1 MKRLVTICA
10 IFFIVAG
17 SANSAMLALWAE
29 DDDAGELLSTAQVVW
44 GSGPLEG
51 IIGEYGDEDADMYQI
66 YISDAAGFSAY
77 AFAGVADAPDDPAL
91 FLFNATGMGVYAN
104 DDHPDEWPNS
114 YLPPG
119 HTDSPEFAGLYYLA
133 ISGYNRDPN
142 SAGGLIFPSSQP
154 WSDVHGPTG
163 PGGGSP
169 ITYWSGEADPSTY
182 TITLTGAQCVPA
194 PGAILLAIL
203 GLGVAG
209 WKLRKYA

>member
-77 AFAGVADAPDDPAL
+77 AYTSEDPQL
-91 FLFNATGMGVYAN
+91 FLFDASGKGVYAN
-104 DDHPDEWPNS
+104 DDRNEDSYNP

-119 HTDSPEFAGLYYLA
+119 DLNSPISTGNYYLA
-133 ISGYNRDPN
+133 ISSYNRDPN
-142 SAGGLIFPSSQP
+142 SAGGLIFPDVHT
-154 WSDVHGPTG
+154 DVHGPTG
-163 PGGGSP
+163 PGGGDEISSWVVG
-169 ITYWSGEADPSTY
+169 YGSGSDY
-182 TITLTGAQCVPA
+182 TIILTGAQCVPA
-194 PGAILLAIL
+194 PGAILLGIL